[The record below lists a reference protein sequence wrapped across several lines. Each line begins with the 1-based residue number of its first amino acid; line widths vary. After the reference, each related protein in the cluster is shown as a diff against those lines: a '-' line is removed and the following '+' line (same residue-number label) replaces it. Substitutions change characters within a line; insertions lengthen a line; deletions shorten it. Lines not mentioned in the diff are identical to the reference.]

1 MSDRS
6 HNRNDR
12 VSHIYDSSC
21 KGTLVRANRDE
32 VLVGVIWDDRPGVVH
47 PCIRE
52 EVVFP
57 PEPRSERRPRRDDRD
72 NRRRRDY
79 DDE

>member
-1 MSDRS
+1 MDNKQ

-12 VSHIYDSSC
+12 VTHLYDHTC

-32 VLVGVIWDDRPGVVH
+32 LFVDVIWDDRPGVVSVTL
-47 PCIRE
+47 RE

-57 PEPRSERRPRRDDRD
+57 PEPREERKPRRD
-72 NRRRRDY
+72 NRRRQH
-79 DDE
+79 DEDEE